1 MPQDSINKCWMA
13 LRYTKTAAR
22 FISTTPS
29 LKLKDLEGNITKVI
43 STLEEKERIF
53 ID

>member
-1 MPQDSINKCWMA
+1 MA
-13 LRYTKTAAR
+13 LRYIKMAAR
-22 FISTTPS
+22 SISTTPS

>member
-1 MPQDSINKCWMA
+1 MA

-22 FISTTPS
+22 FISTIPS

-43 STLEEKERIF
+43 STLEKKERIF
-53 ID
+53 INQAFPL